1 VLWRDG
7 RIVAVID
14 WEDAQ
19 VGDPLA
25 DLANTRLEL
34 LWAFGPQAMQAFTR
48 RYGALHAVDWTD
60 LPYWDLCAA
69 LRPAGRLASWG
80 LDPATANKMRA
91 RHRLFVRQAG
101 ARLGASGGWLSR

>member
-34 LWAFGPQAMQAFTR
+34 L
-48 RYGALHAVDWTD
+48 
-60 LPYWDLCAA
+60 
-69 LRPAGRLASWG
+69 
-80 LDPATANKMRA
+80 
-91 RHRLFVRQAG
+91 
-101 ARLGASGGWLSR
+101 